1 MNLVKLNVYGEGH
14 YSRQEYSEAI
24 FLLEEDYD
32 RLEKDFNGME
42 VSLGAL
48 DGKHSEGFGEVEV
61 EHISEEKQLNYRYDF
76 YDDDDGECLYWEL
89 FNAAYDKKMKLEE
102 MIKRANDYINN
113 LDSLVEVKYII
124 RKSQIKKLN
133 DWIDNNLIKF

>member
-14 YSRQEYSEAI
+14 CSGQEYSETI

-32 RLEKDFNGME
+32 RLEKDFNRME
-42 VSLGAL
+42 VSLGEL
-48 DGKHSEGFGEVEV
+48 DGKHSEVYGEIEV
-61 EHISEEKQLNYRYDF
+61 KHIPEEKQLNYRYDF
-76 YDDDDGECLYWEL
+76 YDDGERLYWEL
-89 FNAAYDKKMKLEE
+89 FNVAYDKKMKLEE

-124 RKSQIKKLN
+124 RKSQVKKLN
-133 DWIDNNLIKF
+133 DWIDNNLK